1 MHCLLIDP
9 NKNGK
14 LVTTISCYDDL
25 SCKSWCFDWGDQL
38 VPYLYYIGKYF
49 EAGQSQPAILSFDIT
64 THLATR
70 RRCDVATTS
79 LSLRPNDVAGTS
91 QMKHP
96 TTPQWNVFTTSY
108 WCVVTTSQRNV
119 MTPSHQ
125 YVSTTSQIRL
135 KWNTKQRLS
144 GTSPRLLSGT
154 YPRRPISTFCDVSC
168 NSQMK
173 YPITSVWYVSTTSP
187 SYVVATP
194 CLFYCV
200 YYVFQITLSWPPS
213 GRFSRLI

>member
-1 MHCLLIDP
+1 MFWSRRSTRPIPLLYRKILWGWSISTCHFELWHNNP
-9 NKNGK
+9 SGNKTS
-14 LVTTISCYDDL
+14 L
-25 SCKSWCFDWGDQL
+25 
-38 VPYLYYIGKYF
+38 
-49 EAGQSQPAILSFDIT
+49 
-64 THLATR
+64 R
-70 RRCDVATTS
+70 RRSDVS

-96 TTPQWNVFTTSY
+96 TTSQWNVFTTSY

-168 NSQMK
+168 SSQMK

-187 SYVVATP
+187 SYAVATP